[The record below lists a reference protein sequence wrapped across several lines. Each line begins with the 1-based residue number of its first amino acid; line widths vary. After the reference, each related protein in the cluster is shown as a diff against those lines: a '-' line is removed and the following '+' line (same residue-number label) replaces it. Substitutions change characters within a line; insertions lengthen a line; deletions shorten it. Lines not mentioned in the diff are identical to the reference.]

1 MFNNIKGAIFDMDG
15 TIIDS
20 MWVWSRIDKDYLK
33 KRGTEVPSDLYDNIG
48 HLSFNETAEYFK
60 ARFNLPDSVED
71 IQEEWNRMAF
81 NEYSNNVKLK
91 PGVKK
96 FLTILKA
103 KNIRISL
110 ATSNSLT
117 LIEAALK
124 NNDVYDLF
132 DSITTTDE
140 VKRNKNFPDIYLL
153 AAKKLGLAP
162 NQCIVFEDIL
172 PAVIGAKASGA
183 KVIGVHDF
191 YSRDQMKD
199 IMEKADRYIFEY
211 NELLEMM

>member
-20 MWVWSRIDKDYLK
+20 MWVWSRIDRDYLK
-33 KRGTEVPSDLYDNIG
+33 KRGTEVPEDLYDNIG

-60 ARFNLPDSVED
+60 DRFNISDSVEN

-81 NEYSNNVKLK
+81 DEYSKNVKLK

-96 FLTILKA
+96 FLNILKA
-103 KNIRISL
+103 KNIKISV
-110 ATSNSLT
+110 ASSNSLT

-124 NNDVYDLF
+124 SNDVYNLF

-140 VKRNKNFPDIYLL
+140 VKRNKNFPDVYLL

-162 NQCIVFEDIL
+162 YECVVFEDIL
-172 PAVIGAKASGA
+172 PAIIGAKASGA

-191 YSRDQMKD
+191 YSKNQMKD
-199 IMEKADRYIFEY
+199 IIEKADSYIFEY

>member
-1 MFNNIKGAIFDMDG
+1 MFDNIKGAIFDMDG

-20 MWVWSRIDKDYLK
+20 MWVWSRIDRDYLK
-33 KRGTEVPSDLYDNIG
+33 KRGTEVPEDLYDNIG

-60 ARFNLPDSVED
+60 DRFNISDSVEN

-81 NEYSNNVKLK
+81 DEYSKNVKLK

-96 FLTILKA
+96 FLNILKA
-103 KNIRISL
+103 KNIKISV
-110 ATSNSLT
+110 ASSNSLT

-124 NNDVYDLF
+124 SNDVYNLF

-140 VKRNKNFPDIYLL
+140 VKRNKNFPDVYLL

-162 NQCIVFEDIL
+162 YECVVFEDIL
-172 PAVIGAKASGA
+172 PAIIGAKASGA

-191 YSRDQMKD
+191 YSKNQMKD
-199 IMEKADRYIFEY
+199 IIEKADSYIFEY

>member
-1 MFNNIKGAIFDMDG
+1 MLDNIKGAIFDMDG

-20 MWVWSRIDKDYLK
+20 MWVWSRIDMDYLE
-33 KRGTEVPSDLYDNIG
+33 KRGTKVPSDLYDNIG
-48 HLSFNETAEYFK
+48 HLSFNETAKYFK
-60 ARFNLPDSVED
+60 DRFNLSESIED
-71 IQEEWNRMAF
+71 IQQEWNHMAF

-96 FLTILKA
+96 FLNILKA
-103 KNIRISL
+103 KKIKISL

-117 LIEAALK
+117 LIEAVLK
-124 NNDVYDLF
+124 NNDVYHLF

-140 VKRNKNFPDIYLL
+140 VERNKNFPDIYLL

-162 NQCIVFEDIL
+162 NECIVFEDIL
-172 PAVIGAKASGA
+172 PAIIGAKASGA

-191 YSRDQMKD
+191 YSKNQMKD
-199 IMEKADRYIFEY
+199 IMEKADSYIFAY
-211 NELLEMM
+211 NELIEMM